1 MTMTIAMNTRT
12 APNYRYYSIL
22 LASIVVLLLVLCD
35 TAATTVGVDAAAA
48 AAASSSS
55 GSGDASSASSA
66 SAATTGQAADLEKGG
81 GGGRGGG
88 RTSSSSSSNSAELL
102 KLKNTALVFVKP
114 HANTPQVHDL
124 VVDQLNSAGIEI
136 LSQVDINGE
145 EIERRQLIDNHYYSI
160 ASKATLLKPNEI
172 NVPTQKFYETFGEDW
187 ETVLKEDRACNAL
200 EACRRFDCTPSQLND
215 LWAAEASSSSSSMV
229 KFGGGF
235 YCAKLSYPK
244 PSSTGEETGGEQQ
257 KQPQELYVFN
267 GFFMAMRSKFV
278 GPGKEIRCYVVQWD
292 PRHLSWKKFR
302 GQILGPTNPADAPS
316 GSIRR
321 LIYDKWNELGLTSVP
336 DNGDNGVHASAS
348 PFEGLAERMNFLNLP
363 LGDDDF
369 ASYLLD
375 SSGPDP
381 HSDPHSDSTS
391 ISESMIISWTKDP
404 QIIVSKERTTGDDGG
419 DDDASSPTYGSV
431 FDELEDLD
439 VADCARR
446 IIELQKL
453 Q

>member
-1 MTMTIAMNTRT
+1 MMAAMIPINNMRIAT
-12 APNYRYYSIL
+12 NYNCYYSLRQVATLVI
-22 LASIVVLLLVLCD
+22 ILLLVACD
-35 TAATTVGVDAAAA
+35 AATAATT
-48 AAASSSS
+48 
-55 GSGDASSASSA
+55 GDAS
-66 SAATTGQAADLEKGG
+66 
-81 GGGRGGG
+81 
-88 RTSSSSSSNSAELL
+88 TSSSSSSSAPPPTTTTTTCQATDLEKGGHGKRGRTRSDSNSDSNSSKLS

-145 EIERRQLIDNHYYSI
+145 EIERRKLIDNHYYSI
-160 ASKATLLKPNEI
+160 ASKATLLRPNEI
-172 NVPTQKFYETFGEDW
+172 NVPVQKFYETFGEDW

-215 LWAAEASSSSSSMV
+215 LWTEASASSMV

-244 PSSTGEETGGEQQ
+244 REEEEEEVSNDKSS
-257 KQPQELYVFN
+257 QELYVFN

-278 GPGKEIRCYVVQWD
+278 GPDKEIRCYVVQWD
-292 PRHLSWKKFR
+292 PRHLSWKEFR
-302 GQILGPTNPADAPS
+302 GQVLGPTNPADAPP

-363 LGDDDF
+363 LRDDDF

-375 SSGPDP
+375 SSG
-381 HSDPHSDSTS
+381 SDSPGPDSGPDSDSRSTG
-391 ISESMIISWTKDP
+391 ISESLIMSWTKDP
-404 QIIVSKERTTGDDGG
+404 QIIVSSGGG
-419 DDDASSPTYGSV
+419 DDDTSLSPPTYGSV

-439 VADCARR
+439 VADCAKR
-446 IIELQKL
+446 ILELHKL